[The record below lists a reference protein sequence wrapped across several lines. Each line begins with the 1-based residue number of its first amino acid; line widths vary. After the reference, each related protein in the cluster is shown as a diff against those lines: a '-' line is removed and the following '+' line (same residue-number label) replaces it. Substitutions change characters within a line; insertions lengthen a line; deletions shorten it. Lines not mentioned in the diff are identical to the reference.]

1 MAGRKTYGKTRSG
14 RELTDELIDQ
24 YVEEA
29 EKGWDVDEILARR
42 RGRPPIGSGPA
53 EVESV
58 RLDPELKAALATRA
72 DQDNETNS
80 SIIRRALRE
89 YLKVG

>member
-1 MAGRKTYGKTRSG
+1 MAERRNYGRTKSGKL
-14 RELTDELIDQ
+14 LTDELIDELAAK
-24 YVEEA
+24 VEA
-29 EKGWDVDEILARR
+29 GLDVDEILRRR
-42 RGRPPIGSGPA
+42 RGRPSIGSGPA

-58 RLDPELKAALATRA
+58 RLDPELKAALEVRA
-72 DQDNETNS
+72 ARDNETSS